1 MLDQLMKLADGPLQE
16 MLAGMNQNQ
25 SGASAEI
32 LKDTITSSLQKQ
44 VASGNISAIQEMF
57 SGKET
62 SPGDSV
68 INNLQGD
75 VSESLIEKLGISKE
89 QAMGI
94 AAAALPMIMN
104 FFNKRVNDAPQDN
117 NDIMSSVVSSLQGG
131 QGNIN
136 AGDLLGS
143 LLGGSGGGNGGMDLG
158 GLMNMGKGLFK

>member
-1 MLDQLMKLADGPLQE
+1 MLEQLLSMAEGPLQE

-25 SGASAEI
+25 AGASASV
-32 LKDTITSSLQKQ
+32 LKDSIASSVQKQ
-44 VASGNISAIQEMF
+44 VASGDLSAIKEMF
-57 SGKET
+57 SGGET
-62 SPGDSV
+62 SPSAPV

-75 VSESLIEKLGISKE
+75 VSQNLMEKLGISKE

-117 NDIMSSVVSSLQGG
+117 NDIMSSLISSVQGG

-136 AGDLLGS
+136 PSDLLGS
-143 LLGGSGGGNGGMDLG
+143 LMGGGKGGSGGLDLG

>member
-1 MLDQLMKLADGPLQE
+1 MLDQLLKLAEGPLQE
-16 MLAGMNQNQ
+16 MLEGMNQDKG
-25 SGASAEI
+25 GASAI
-32 LKDTITSSLQKQ
+32 KDSLSSSLQNR
-44 VASGNISAIQEMF
+44 VSSGDTAAVQEMF

-62 SPGDSV
+62 SPSAPV

-75 VSESLIEKLGISKE
+75 VSEGLMEKLGITKE

-117 NDIMSSVVSSLQGG
+117 NDIMSSIVSSLQGG
-131 QGNIN
+131 QGKVGT
-136 AGDLLGS
+136 ADLLGS
-143 LLGGSGGGNGGMDLG
+143 LLGNGGGKGGMDLG

>member
-25 SGASAEI
+25 PSASAEI

-44 VASGNISAIQEMF
+44 VSSGDMSAIQEMF

-62 SPGDSV
+62 SPGASV

-136 AGDLLGS
+136 AGELLGS
-143 LLGGSGGGNGGMDLG
+143 LLGGKGGGNGGMDLG